1 MQRINI
7 LDAFTFPSDF
17 IVHFDLGYYK
27 HSRGL
32 TQVGTALNK
41 EWYRISLESKANS
54 YCFCPEDLAQLEYL
68 LDPQLPILPLTLNEE
83 YVASSL

>member
-17 IVHFDLGYYK
+17 IVHFDLGYYR
-27 HSRGL
+27 HRDL

-41 EWYRISLESKANS
+41 KYYRISLETKADS
-54 YCFCPEDLAQLEYL
+54 HCFCPEDLAQIEYL
-68 LDPQLPILPLTLNEE
+68 LDPELPILPLTLNEE